1 MIFESNGGGR
11 LASPSQ
17 SGSSKTMAAAC
28 SIRTAVLICSLLIRA
43 SKFREKIKVCYHGQ
57 NAWFRIGGSEVLVAE
72 CVLSLKTLR
81 AVI

>member
-28 SIRTAVLICSLLIRA
+28 STRTAVLICILLIRA
-43 SKFREKIKVCYHGQ
+43 SKSREKIKVCSHG
-57 NAWFRIGGSEVLVAE
+57 
-72 CVLSLKTLR
+72 
-81 AVI
+81 